1 MHVIITSSP
10 DLAFY
15 DDDNPPEVDLR
26 WRRLVA
32 VGETRSMLRVS
43 GGETPNGSVE
53 IDNGDGAITQH
64 MTGALLRQQV
74 KIYDGAVLIFSGI
87 IRRISVGNTIKL
99 DLEA

>member
-1 MHVIITSSP
+1 MRVIITSSP

-15 DDDNPPEVDLR
+15 DDDNPPDIDLR

-53 IDNGDGAITQH
+53 IDNGDGAITSH
-64 MTGALLRQQV
+64 MTGALLRQPV
-74 KIYDGAVLIFSGI
+74 KIYDGSALIFSGVI
-87 IRRISVGNTIKL
+87 SRITVGNTIKL
-99 DLEA
+99 DAEA